1 MNGLAAA
8 DHLLIAL
15 QCEYLAL
22 EGLGQILDTMEQ
34 IKSAGANKKLQL
46 GGIIMT
52 MFDGRTKL
60 SEQVVNDV
68 RNHFK
73 KDAFKTVIPRS
84 IRLSEAP
91 SFGQT
96 IFDYDNFSA
105 GAKAYHSLGKEV
117 IKPL

>member
-1 MNGLAAA
+1 
-8 DHLLIAL
+8 
-15 QCEYLAL
+15 
-22 EGLGQILDTMEQ
+22 
-34 IKSAGANKKLQL
+34 
-46 GGIIMT
+46 

-84 IRLSEAP
+84 IRLSEVS

-96 IFDYDNFSA
+96 IFDYDNFS
-105 GAKAYHSLGKEV
+105 
-117 IKPL
+117 